1 LLSEHHIRIELTD
14 RTRWL
19 FIIEGAGTMVA
30 GLLAVSLLPDFPGSG
45 KQKWLTEQEQ
55 RLAEWRLARAAN
67 DEIDENGSIKEALR
81 DAFIDPKAWILI
93 LIQICQLSSQ
103 TWTYFFPV
111 STLSIHLPWSPQ
123 LMNTDHCQNFRLQ

>member
-1 LLSEHHIRIELTD
+1 
-14 RTRWL
+14 
-19 FIIEGAGTMVA
+19 MVA
-30 GLLAVSLLPDFPGSG
+30 GVLAVALLPDFPRSG

-67 DEIDENGSIKEALR
+67 DEVDENGSVKEALR

-93 LIQICQLSSQ
+93 LIQVCQLSSQ

-111 STLSIHLPWSPQ
+111 STDELLFRVLLYLIV
-123 LMNTDHCQNFRLQ
+123 TDDCQDSGLQR

>member
-1 LLSEHHIRIELTD
+1 
-14 RTRWL
+14 
-19 FIIEGAGTMVA
+19 MVA
-30 GLLAVSLLPDFPGSG
+30 GLVAVALLPDFPSSG
-45 KQKWLTEQEQ
+45 KQKWLNEQEQ

-93 LIQICQLSSQ
+93 LIQVCQLSSQ

-111 STLSIHLPWSPQ
+111 CLRVALTHSCLTI
-123 LMNTDHCQNFRLQ
+123 TDHCQNIRLQ